1 MSKHLLIT
9 IALLLTSCGSG
20 GGGDSH
26 ENSVDTVN
34 YEICN
39 EDGTIN
45 DLSTTTEQAADEVAF
60 DDSGVVAENATTEST
75 PELENVSGGR
85 GGLSPVVP
93 NDGIGVLKRAVLE
106 IGQAEECAA
115 NQDCIIKATDGTKAS
130 VEHCGNVTIVL
141 VPR

>member
-9 IALLLTSCGSG
+9 IAVLLTSCGSG

-34 YEICN
+34 YDICN

-45 DLSTTTEQAADEVAF
+45 DLSNNEIVEPEVETPIIETLPYIEPETQPTAQPVN
-60 DDSGVVAENATTEST
+60 DLAPVAPGLGV
-75 PELENVSGGR
+75 
-85 GGLSPVVP
+85 
-93 NDGIGVLKRAVLE
+93 GVLKSAILPLA
-106 IGQAEECAA
+106 QAEECAA
-115 NQDCIIKATDGTKAS
+115 NQDCIIKATDGVKAS